1 VAMVKKNVQ
10 ACLQSSTK
18 AVDFVPYAAGHG
30 AADIQALCSA
40 MRRQASLEGLCPS
53 SKAAAPRMWGMCK
66 AMAFFMTT
74 AAVEVL
80 QVPPIPWVDS
90 CAAGLSQRLWASRE
104 AKIQVLNTGYQHC
117 SRRSF
122 VGTGV
127 SSRAA
132 KATIANLV
140 ALVKDCVSSV
150 EKIAG
155 QTPICP
161 SKYFGLLAS
170 HGQPALGYV
179 QKCAVVL
186 SEGAEVQDL
195 RPLTGS
201 RLLELH
207 GCDSG
212 CAAGM
217 RQITEEEPK
226 QLENKDFLR
235 LRLKLLCKV
244 VRKVWQKNLP
254 EWHGPR
260 ESARRPRRRGHWL
273 CNSASGRKSIL
284 EKRWSARG
292 LSSSR

>member
-1 VAMVKKNVQ
+1 MGFARSENSGVE
-10 ACLQSSTK
+10 CWLS
-18 AVDFVPYAAGHG
+18 
-30 AADIQALCSA
+30 ALLEEEFCRH
-40 MRRQASLEGLCPS
+40 RR
-53 SKAAAPRMWGMCK
+53 
-66 AMAFFMTT
+66 
-74 AAVEVL
+74 VL
-80 QVPPIPWVDS
+80 W
-90 CAAGLSQRLWASRE
+90 
-104 AKIQVLNTGYQHC
+104 
-117 SRRSF
+117 
-122 VGTGV
+122 
-127 SSRAA
+127 SSRGYDRQSCGDGERLCDLRG
-132 KATIANLV
+132 KN
-140 ALVKDCVSSV
+140 C
-150 EKIAG
+150 G

-161 SKYFGLLAS
+161 SKYYGLLAS
-170 HGQPALGYV
+170 YGQPALGYV

-244 VRKVWQKNLP
+244 VRRVWQKNLP

-273 CNSASGRKSIL
+273 CNSASGRESIL